1 MWILLT
7 LSSLNCN
14 KRCGNSFSK
23 YQRFVVFNVYKLF
36 FNQHASIN
44 KTIYEQIIIFLVKN
58 DQAWKSPI
66 CLFSLDLLSKGKT
79 NRMRFK

>member
-1 MWILLT
+1 MWILFA

-58 DQAWKSPI
+58 DQAPKLPI
-66 CLFSLDLLSKGKT
+66 CLFSIDLLSKGKT
-79 NRMRFK
+79 IRMRCK